1 MSGQG
6 RRPLSLEMFRQMAQE
21 RFEHLK
27 RAVEGQGGG
36 LYDHKDFFLPAGSV
50 I

>member
-21 RFEHLK
+21 GFEHLE
-27 RAVEGQGGG
+27 RGVERQGGD
-36 LYDHKDFFLPAGSV
+36 LYDHKDFFLPAGSA